1 MKRKHD
7 TVVDG
12 RRAAKTADAHRL
24 PTNEQSPQNLQQ
36 QDLATERRYMGPKG
50 WCLLAKQQA
59 RARSLVMEYIGEVIT
74 KAEAQQRTKVYDDEE
89 IQALHLLHLSPSTVI
104 DATRTGNDARYM
116 AHSQDPNC
124 QCQKW
129 VVDNQPRAFMV
140 ALRDIAPGEELTYNY
155 YRQCSLGEQ
164 VRCLCG
170 AARCHSN
177 QGTPVLQSQSET
189 ERMADAVL
197 KCIQETTFGSVQDL
211 QANDQTA
218 PPARSQVSTP
228 PYAKQLPLCTVSP
241 SAFCSPP
248 PATREDINAL
258 GLDSPDSF
266 LDQLHRTSAK
276 PVALQVIAARCR
288 TLLTQLPDAS
298 AAQQHATTSQQP
310 GVDHVSKA
318 RHADSGAV
326 LASAADVVKPA
337 SKKLM
342 NDPPAQQH
350 LPGRLSNFTDTQQA
364 APQVSQSPSRQAAYQ
379 LAAYLAQHKDVIVG
393 GYAVALQDRQLQKP
407 APSYR
412 RMQSLKSVLAAR
424 LQAGTSLPTDPA
436 SLLEEAGWQP
446 HLLLLGR
453 QPKGSPVFGA
463 GQMPSPPNRSPAFGS
478 SPLGPAALLPQP
490 KNGTQLVAVG
500 ARQLAA
506 MQAPAGIRKN
516 GPHGSTSLS
525 PPSTATTVSGQQQSG
540 EAPAVPP
547 VDAVLG
553 TLPPPNTPE
562 GLQSCQAG
570 VNSTLKT
577 LGLSQ
582 DQIHQILRNAEALTT
597 DFGLKVPVL

>member
-1 MKRKHD
+1 M
-7 TVVDG
+7 
-12 RRAAKTADAHRL
+12 
-24 PTNEQSPQNLQQ
+24 
-36 QDLATERRYMGPKG
+36 
-50 WCLLAKQQA
+50 
-59 RARSLVMEYIGEVIT
+59 
-74 KAEAQQRTKVYDDEE
+74 
-89 IQALHLLHLSPSTVI
+89 
-104 DATRTGNDARYM
+104 
-116 AHSQDPNC
+116 
-124 QCQKW
+124 QC
-129 VVDNQPRAFMV
+129 
-140 ALRDIAPGEELTYNY
+140 
-155 YRQCSLGEQ
+155 
-164 VRCLCG
+164 
-170 AARCHSN
+170 
-177 QGTPVLQSQSET
+177 VLQET
-189 ERMADAVL
+189 N
-197 KCIQETTFGSVQDL
+197 FGTVHDL

-228 PYAKQLPLCTVSP
+228 PYAKQLPSCTVSP

-248 PATREDINAL
+248 QATREDINAL

-288 TLLTQLPDAS
+288 TLLTQLPDTS
-298 AAQQHATTSQQP
+298 AAQQHATTSQHL
-310 GVDHVSKA
+310 GADHIRKA

-326 LASAADVVKPA
+326 LASAAEVAKPV
-337 SKKLM
+337 SRKLVP
-342 NDPPAQQH
+342 DPPPQQH
-350 LPGRLSNFTDTQQA
+350 LPGRLSRFIDSQQT

-393 GYAVALQDRQLQKP
+393 GYAVALQDRQLQRP
-407 APSYR
+407 APPYR

-478 SPLGPAALLPQP
+478 SPLGPAAMMPQP
-490 KNGTQLVAVG
+490 KKGTQLVAVG

-506 MQAPAGIRKN
+506 MQAPAAISKN
-516 GPHGSTSLS
+516 GPHASMSLS

-597 DFGLKVPVL
+597 DSGLKVPVL

>member
-1 MKRKHD
+1 M
-7 TVVDG
+7 
-12 RRAAKTADAHRL
+12 
-24 PTNEQSPQNLQQ
+24 
-36 QDLATERRYMGPKG
+36 
-50 WCLLAKQQA
+50 
-59 RARSLVMEYIGEVIT
+59 
-74 KAEAQQRTKVYDDEE
+74 
-89 IQALHLLHLSPSTVI
+89 
-104 DATRTGNDARYM
+104 
-116 AHSQDPNC
+116 
-124 QCQKW
+124 
-129 VVDNQPRAFMV
+129 
-140 ALRDIAPGEELTYNY
+140 
-155 YRQCSLGEQ
+155 
-164 VRCLCG
+164 
-170 AARCHSN
+170 
-177 QGTPVLQSQSET
+177 
-189 ERMADAVL
+189 
-197 KCIQETTFGSVQDL
+197 
-211 QANDQTA
+211 
-218 PPARSQVSTP
+218 
-228 PYAKQLPLCTVSP
+228 
-241 SAFCSPP
+241 
-248 PATREDINAL
+248 
-258 GLDSPDSF
+258 
-266 LDQLHRTSAK
+266 
-276 PVALQVIAARCR
+276 
-288 TLLTQLPDAS
+288 
-298 AAQQHATTSQQP
+298 
-310 GVDHVSKA
+310 
-318 RHADSGAV
+318 
-326 LASAADVVKPA
+326 LASAAEVAKPA
-337 SKKLM
+337 SRKLV

-350 LPGRLSNFTDTQQA
+350 LFSRLSNVIDAQQA

-407 APSYR
+407 APPYR

-490 KNGTQLVAVG
+490 KNGTQLHAVG
-500 ARQLAA
+500 PRQLAA

-525 PPSTATTVSGQQQSG
+525 PPSTATTVSGQQLSG

-597 DFGLKVPVL
+597 ESGLKVPVL

>member
-258 GLDSPDSF
+258 G
-266 LDQLHRTSAK
+266 
-276 PVALQVIAARCR
+276 
-288 TLLTQLPDAS
+288 
-298 AAQQHATTSQQP
+298 
-310 GVDHVSKA
+310 
-318 RHADSGAV
+318 
-326 LASAADVVKPA
+326 
-337 SKKLM
+337 
-342 NDPPAQQH
+342 
-350 LPGRLSNFTDTQQA
+350 
-364 APQVSQSPSRQAAYQ
+364 
-379 LAAYLAQHKDVIVG
+379 
-393 GYAVALQDRQLQKP
+393 
-407 APSYR
+407 
-412 RMQSLKSVLAAR
+412 
-424 LQAGTSLPTDPA
+424 
-436 SLLEEAGWQP
+436 
-446 HLLLLGR
+446 
-453 QPKGSPVFGA
+453 
-463 GQMPSPPNRSPAFGS
+463 
-478 SPLGPAALLPQP
+478 
-490 KNGTQLVAVG
+490 
-500 ARQLAA
+500 
-506 MQAPAGIRKN
+506 
-516 GPHGSTSLS
+516 
-525 PPSTATTVSGQQQSG
+525 QQQSG

>member
-7 TVVDG
+7 SMADDH
-12 RRAAKTADAHRL
+12 RAAKPAAAHRPL
-24 PTNEQSPQNLQQ
+24 ANVPGPQNLQQ

-116 AHSQDPNC
+116 AHSQDANC

-170 AARCHSN
+170 ARCHNN

-197 KCIQETTFGSVQDL
+197 KCIQ
-211 QANDQTA
+211 ANDQTA
-218 PPARSQVSTP
+218 RPARSQVSTP
-228 PYAKQLPLCTVSP
+228 PYAKQLPPCTVSP

-288 TLLTQLPDAS
+288 TLLSQLPDTS
-298 AAQQHATTSQQP
+298 AAQQHATTSQHP
-310 GVDHVSKA
+310 GADHIRKA

-326 LASAADVVKPA
+326 LASAAEVAKPA
-337 SKKLM
+337 SRKLVT
-342 NDPPAQQH
+342 DPPAQQH
-350 LPGRLSNFTDTQQA
+350 LPGRLSNFMDTQQIA
-364 APQVSQSPSRQAAYQ
+364 QQVSLSPSKQAAYQ

-407 APSYR
+407 VPPYR

-424 LQAGTSLPTDPA
+424 LQAGITLPTDPA

-463 GQMPSPPNRSPAFGS
+463 GQMPSPPNRSPVFVS
-478 SPLGPAALLPQP
+478 SPLGPAALMPQP
-490 KNGTQLVAVG
+490 KNGAQLVAVG

-506 MQAPAGIRKN
+506 MQAPAGIRKS
-516 GPHGSTSLS
+516 GQHGSMSSSL
-525 PPSTATTVSGQQQSG
+525 PSTATTVSGQQQSG

-553 TLPPPNTPE
+553 ILPPPNTPE

-597 DFGLKVPVL
+597 DSGLKVPVL

>member
-1 MKRKHD
+1 M
-7 TVVDG
+7 
-12 RRAAKTADAHRL
+12 
-24 PTNEQSPQNLQQ
+24 Q
-36 QDLATERRYMGPKG
+36 
-50 WCLLAKQQA
+50 C
-59 RARSLVMEYIGEVIT
+59 
-74 KAEAQQRTKVYDDEE
+74 
-89 IQALHLLHLSPSTVI
+89 AL
-104 DATRTGNDARYM
+104 
-116 AHSQDPNC
+116 
-124 QCQKW
+124 
-129 VVDNQPRAFMV
+129 
-140 ALRDIAPGEELTYNY
+140 
-155 YRQCSLGEQ
+155 
-164 VRCLCG
+164 
-170 AARCHSN
+170 
-177 QGTPVLQSQSET
+177 
-189 ERMADAVL
+189 
-197 KCIQETTFGSVQDL
+197 QETNFGSVHDL

-228 PYAKQLPLCTVSP
+228 PYAKQLPSCTVSP

-248 PATREDINAL
+248 QATREDINAL

-288 TLLTQLPDAS
+288 TLLSQLPDTS
-298 AAQQHATTSQQP
+298 AAQQHATTSQHP
-310 GVDHVSKA
+310 GADHISKA
-318 RHADSGAV
+318 RQADSGAV
-326 LASAADVVKPA
+326 LASAAEVAQPV
-337 SKKLM
+337 SRKLVT
-342 NDPPAQQH
+342 DPPPQQH
-350 LPGRLSNFTDTQQA
+350 LPTRLSNFIDTQQTA
-364 APQVSQSPSRQAAYQ
+364 QQVSRSPSRQAAYQ
-379 LAAYLAQHKDVIVG
+379 LAAYLAQHKDVVVG
-393 GYAVALQDRQLQKP
+393 GYAVALQDRQLQRP
-407 APSYR
+407 APPYR

-453 QPKGSPVFGA
+453 QPKGSPVFGV
-463 GQMPSPPNRSPAFGS
+463 GQMPSPPNRSPAFSS
-478 SPLGPAALLPQP
+478 SPLGPAAMMPQP
-490 KNGTQLVAVG
+490 KNGTQPVVG

-506 MQAPAGIRKN
+506 MQAPAGIRKS
-516 GPHGSTSLS
+516 GPHGSMSLS

-540 EAPAVPP
+540 EAPAVLP

-597 DFGLKVPVL
+597 DSGLILG

>member
-1 MKRKHD
+1 
-7 TVVDG
+7 
-12 RRAAKTADAHRL
+12 
-24 PTNEQSPQNLQQ
+24 
-36 QDLATERRYMGPKG
+36 
-50 WCLLAKQQA
+50 
-59 RARSLVMEYIGEVIT
+59 
-74 KAEAQQRTKVYDDEE
+74 
-89 IQALHLLHLSPSTVI
+89 
-104 DATRTGNDARYM
+104 M

-170 AARCHSN
+170 AAGCHNN

-197 KCIQETTFGSVQDL
+197 KCIQETNFGSVHDL

-228 PYAKQLPLCTVSP
+228 PYAKQLPPCTVSP

-248 PATREDINAL
+248 QATREDINAL

-276 PVALQVIAARCR
+276 PAALQR
-288 TLLTQLPDAS
+288 
-298 AAQQHATTSQQP
+298 
-310 GVDHVSKA
+310 
-318 RHADSGAV
+318 
-326 LASAADVVKPA
+326 
-337 SKKLM
+337 
-342 NDPPAQQH
+342 
-350 LPGRLSNFTDTQQA
+350 
-364 APQVSQSPSRQAAYQ
+364 
-379 LAAYLAQHKDVIVG
+379 
-393 GYAVALQDRQLQKP
+393 P
-407 APSYR
+407 APPYR

-424 LQAGTSLPTDPA
+424 LQAGTRLPTDPA
-436 SLLEEAGWQP
+436 SLLEEAGWQS

-463 GQMPSPPNRSPAFGS
+463 SQMPSPPNRSPAFGS
-478 SPLGPAALLPQP
+478 SPLGPAPMMPQT

-506 MQAPAGIRKN
+506 MQAPAGVRKN
-516 GPHGSTSLS
+516 GPHGSISLS
-525 PPSTATTVSGQQQSG
+525 PPSTATTVSGQQQSV
-540 EAPAVPP
+540 EDPAVPP
-547 VDAVLG
+547 LDAVLG

-597 DFGLKVPVL
+597 DSGLKVPVL

>member
-1 MKRKHD
+1 M
-7 TVVDG
+7 
-12 RRAAKTADAHRL
+12 
-24 PTNEQSPQNLQQ
+24 Q
-36 QDLATERRYMGPKG
+36 
-50 WCLLAKQQA
+50 C
-59 RARSLVMEYIGEVIT
+59 
-74 KAEAQQRTKVYDDEE
+74 
-89 IQALHLLHLSPSTVI
+89 AL
-104 DATRTGNDARYM
+104 
-116 AHSQDPNC
+116 
-124 QCQKW
+124 
-129 VVDNQPRAFMV
+129 
-140 ALRDIAPGEELTYNY
+140 
-155 YRQCSLGEQ
+155 
-164 VRCLCG
+164 
-170 AARCHSN
+170 
-177 QGTPVLQSQSET
+177 
-189 ERMADAVL
+189 
-197 KCIQETTFGSVQDL
+197 QETNFGSVHDL

-228 PYAKQLPLCTVSP
+228 PYAKQLPPCTISP

-288 TLLTQLPDAS
+288 TLLTQLPDSS
-298 AAQQHATTSQQP
+298 AAQQHATTSQHP
-310 GVDHVSKA
+310 GADPIRKA

-326 LASAADVVKPA
+326 LASAAEVAKPA
-337 SKKLM
+337 SRKLVT
-342 NDPPAQQH
+342 DPLSQQH
-350 LPGRLSNFTDTQQA
+350 LPGRLSNFIDTQQA
-364 APQVSQSPSRQAAYQ
+364 AQQVSQSPSRQAAYQ
-379 LAAYLAQHKDVIVG
+379 LATYLAQHKDVIVG
-393 GYAVALQDRQLQKP
+393 GYAVALQDRQLQRP
-407 APSYR
+407 APPYR

-453 QPKGSPVFGA
+453 QPKGSPVFGT

-516 GPHGSTSLS
+516 GPHGSMSMS
-525 PPSTATTVSGQQQSG
+525 PPSTATATTVSGQQQSG

-547 VDAVLG
+547 LDAVLG

-597 DFGLKVPVL
+597 DSGLKVPVL